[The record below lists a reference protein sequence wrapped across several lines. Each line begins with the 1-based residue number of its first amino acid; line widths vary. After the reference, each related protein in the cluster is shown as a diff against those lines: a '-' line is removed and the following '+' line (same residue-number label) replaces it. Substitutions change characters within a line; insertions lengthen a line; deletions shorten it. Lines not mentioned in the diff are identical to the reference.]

1 MSATSPSSTGTPAP
15 PSGDPRPGG
24 QLKKWLWRGLR
35 FGGTAAAFAYILSI
49 VDPDELGGAFA
60 RVSGWAFLA
69 ACATTFA
76 NLWVGAIRWRML
88 LAAYGSPRRPSLA
101 RLTHVYW
108 VGFFYNNYVPGG
120 VGGDVVRG
128 VVTRQSFGERGT
140 TASMTVVLVE
150 RALGLSG
157 LLLLVSGANLL
168 RPLPGT
174 EDVLFLSALGL
185 MAAAAGIGFV
195 ALSRRIA
202 PRLPGK
208 LGALAASIPVI
219 ERPLPF
225 AGALG
230 VSLGTQGLV
239 ALTGWFL
246 LASVTGGAVT
256 LGDAFVVVP
265 LAMAATYIPFSI
277 GGAGFREGAFV
288 YFCATYL
295 GVAEADAVAASLLI
309 WGTQLAVS
317 GLGGL
322 SQLVVPLSPEEE
334 TA

>member
-1 MSATSPSSTGTPAP
+1 MSEPTEP
-15 PSGDPRPGG
+15 PSPARSTVR
-24 QLKKWLWRGLR
+24 KWLWRGLR

-49 VDPDELGGAFA
+49 VDPAELGGAFA
-60 RVSGWAFLA
+60 RVSALAFFA
-69 ACATTFA
+69 ACLTTLA
-76 NLWVGAIRWRML
+76 NLWVGAVRWRLL
-88 LAAYGSPRRPSLA
+88 LAAYGAPRRPSLL

-128 VVTRQSFGERGT
+128 LVTRQSFGERGT

-150 RALGLSG
+150 RALGLGG
-157 LLLLVSGANLL
+157 LLLLVSGANLV

-174 EDVLFLSALGL
+174 GDVLFLSALGL
-185 MAAAAGIGFV
+185 AAAAGGIGFV
-195 ALSRRIA
+195 AVSRRVA
-202 PRLPGK
+202 PSLPGK
-208 LGALAASIPVI
+208 LGELAASIPEI

-239 ALTGWFL
+239 AVTGWL
-246 LASVTGGAVT
+246 LLGSVTGGAVT
-256 LGDAFVVVP
+256 LGDALVVVP
-265 LAMAATYIPFSI
+265 LSMAATYIPFSV

-288 YFCATYL
+288 YFCATFL

-309 WGTQLAVS
+309 WGSQLVVG

-322 SQLVVPLSPEEE
+322 SQLVVPISREEE
-334 TA
+334 SP